1 MGGGGDIRGL
11 SAGALSWVLD
21 GALAAGLE
29 VDQDP
34 ASPLYAD
41 VPNPY
46 EELTNGRAVD
56 PTLLGAIEDAALP
69 KAPRHPGPQDVH
81 ELSDAALLRWQAP
94 SEKLP
99 EHKLYRP
106 PTLAAVEAALAAG
119 PPPKPVQTAALP
131 VPPGGEATPG
141 ALYRVR
147 FCEGLRAIAQRA
159 YGHADREDII
169 MAANPVITDHNRIYD
184 GQVILLPVTPPIASA
199 GTSAAPS

>member
-1 MGGGGDIRGL
+1 M
-11 SAGALSWVLD
+11 LD

-46 EELTNGRAVD
+46 EQLTNGKAVD
-56 PTLLGAIEDAALP
+56 PTLLGAIEDVSLP

-81 ELSDAALLRWQAP
+81 ELSAAAMLRWQASP
-94 SEKLP
+94 EQLP
-99 EHKLYRP
+99 ERRLYRP
-106 PTLAAVEAALAAG
+106 ATLAAVESALGAG
-119 PPPKPVQTAALP
+119 PQPKPVQTKALP

-141 ALYRVR
+141 AFYRVR
-147 FCEGLRAIAQRA
+147 FGEGLRAIAQRA
-159 YGHADREDII
+159 YGHADPEDII

-184 GQVILLPVTPPIASA
+184 GQVILLPMNPAI
-199 GTSAAPS
+199 AAP